1 MEADPVPKRLGAAL
15 LDVVGAAVL
24 VAAVLEDAAV
34 VPAGVFPKSDGV
46 WVGAVVAAD
55 VVAGAV
61 VVVAENKVD
70 GFEAGVE
77 PLPAVLPPNMPGAAA
92 VAVVLLAGVVVAA
105 GLEAKRDGVLVP
117 AAASAGF
124 EVAAALPKRLDPGV
138 DDAPPVEA
146 ENRPG
151 FCVDSEVDGAAPP
164 KRLGPE
170 LLAAG

>member
-1 MEADPVPKRLGAAL
+1 MGAVAAGAAVEAEPVPKRLGAAL
-15 LDVVGAAVL
+15 PDVVGAAVL
-24 VAAVLEDAAV
+24 VAA
-34 VPAGVFPKSDGV
+34 AGFPKSDGV

-77 PLPAVLPPNMPGAAA
+77 PLPAVLPPNRPGAAA
-92 VAVVLLAGVVVAA
+92 VAAVLLAGAVVAA
-105 GLEAKRDGVLVP
+105 GLVPKRDGVLVL
-117 AAASAGF
+117 AAVSAGF
-124 EVAAALPKRLDPGV
+124 EVAAALPNRLDAGL
-138 DDAPPVEA
+138 DDASPVEA
-146 ENRPG
+146 ENRLG
-151 FCVDSEVDGAAPP
+151 FCVDSEVEGAPPP